1 MFAVI
6 SDALDAARATPRAKL
21 TLVVGLVALTIPL
34 AACGSSSSTNSSTSA
49 PAGTSASTAAA
60 TSDGADAVKGKKVTI
75 VSVADSNPWGA
86 VYNKTIKDYF
96 TSKGADVKVVGSMD
110 PAAQVQL
117 LNSAVAEAPDL
128 IYLEALD
135 SKAMAPA
142 IAKGKAAGVTIIN
155 TDGAADPSVADGLHQ
170 VLSDNVA
177 LGRFAAQNIV
187 DGLKEEGKT
196 SANVAVIS
204 GTKAMLVT
212 QDRMKGFNEVMS
224 QHPEYEVVAV
234 EDGNWDPVKS
244 GQIATQLFAKYGKD
258 GLQALYGMADYMAV
272 PIVTAAKQAGI
283 PVGVDNDG
291 LIITGGNCFKVGI
304 DAIRKGE
311 LYGTAT
317 EDPGTISLQAAQY
330 GEQIL
335 QGKDVPLV
343 QTVKEER
350 VTRDTL
356 DQFAEQC
363 SKA

>member
-6 SDALDAARATPRAKL
+6 SGALDAARAQPRAKL
-21 TLVVGLVALTIPL
+21 AVAAGLVALTVPL
-34 AACGSSSSTNSSTSA
+34 TACGSSSSTNTSTSGGSA
-49 PAGTSASTAAA
+49 ASASTAAS
-60 TSDGADAVKGKKVTI
+60 SDSVKGKKVTI

-96 TSKGADVKVVGSMD
+96 ASKGADVKVVGSMD

-117 LNSAVAEAPDL
+117 LNSAVAERPDL

-142 IAKGKAAGVTIIN
+142 IAKGKSAGVTIIN
-155 TDGAADPSVADGLHQ
+155 TDGAADPSVADGLNQ

-187 DGLKEEGKT
+187 DGLKEENKE
-196 SANVAVIS
+196 SANVAVIA

-224 QHPEYEVVAV
+224 KHPEYKVVAV

-244 GQIATQLFAKYGKD
+244 GQIASQLFAKYGKD

>member
-6 SDALDAARATPRAKL
+6 LDAIDAARAQPRARMAL
-21 TLVVGLVALTIPL
+21 AAGVVAMTIPL
-34 AACGSSSSTNSSTSA
+34 AACGSSDSTKSTS
-49 PAGTSASTAAA
+49 GSTAAGA
-60 TSDGADAVKGKKVTI
+60 STGADASAGSGDVKGKKITV

-86 VYNKTIKDYF
+86 VYNKTLKDYF
-96 TSKGADVKVVGSMD
+96 SAKGADVKVVGSMD

-117 LNSAVAEAPDL
+117 LNSAVAEGPDL

-142 IAKGKAAGVTIIN
+142 IAKAKAADVTIVN

-187 DGLKEEGKT
+187 DGLKEEGKD
-196 SANVAVIS
+196 SANVAVIA

-212 QDRMKGFNEVMS
+212 QDRMKGFNEVMAKYP
-224 QHPEYEVVAV
+224 QYKVVAV

-283 PVGVDNDG
+283 PVGVEKNG

-304 DAIRKGE
+304 DAIRKGD

-317 EDPGTISLQAAQY
+317 EDPGTISLQAAQF
-330 GEQIL
+330 GEKVL
-335 QGKDVPLV
+335 QGQDTPLV
-343 QTVKEER
+343 QTVKEAR

-356 DQFAEQC
+356 DQYAEQC

>member
-1 MFAVI
+1 MFAVF
-6 SDALDAARATPRAKL
+6 SGALDAARTTPRAKL
-21 TLVVGLVALTIPL
+21 ALTAGLVALTIPL
-34 AACGSSSSTNSSTSA
+34 AACGSSSSSNTSTA
-49 PAGTSASTAAA
+49 GGTGTSAATAA
-60 TSDGADAVKGKKVTI
+60 SEDAVKGKKVTI
-75 VSVADSNPWGA
+75 VSVADSHPWGS

-96 TSKGADVKVVGSMD
+96 EAKGADVKVVGSMD

-117 LNSAVAEAPDL
+117 LNSAGAERPDL
-128 IYLEALD
+128 IHLEALD

-142 IAKGKAAGVTIIN
+142 IEKGKQAGVTIIN

-187 DGLKEEGKT
+187 EGLQELGKEE
-196 SANVAVIS
+196 ANVAVIS

-224 QHPEYEVVAV
+224 EHPEYKVVAI
-234 EDGNWDPVKS
+234 EDANWDPVKS

-317 EDPGTISLQAAQY
+317 EDPGTISLEAAEY
-330 GEQIL
+330 GEKIL
-335 QGKDVPLV
+335 RGEDVPLV

>member
-6 SDALDAARATPRAKL
+6 SGALDAARAQPRAKL
-21 TLVVGLVALTIPL
+21 AVAAGLVALTIPL
-34 AACGSSSSTNSSTSA
+34 TACGSSSSTNTSTSGGSA
-49 PAGTSASTAAA
+49 TNAST
-60 TSDGADAVKGKKVTI
+60 GASADSVKGKKVTI

-96 TSKGADVKVVGSMD
+96 ASKGADVKVVASMD

-117 LNSAVAEAPDL
+117 LNSAVAERPDL

-142 IAKGKAAGVTIIN
+142 IAKGKNAGVTIIN
-155 TDGAADPSVADGLHQ
+155 TDGAADPSVADGLNQ

-187 DGLKEEGKT
+187 DGLKEEGKQ
-196 SANVAVIS
+196 SANVAVIA

-283 PVGVDNDG
+283 PVGVDDNG
-291 LIITGGNCFKVGI
+291 LIISGGNCFKVGI

>member
-6 SDALDAARATPRAKL
+6 SGALDAARAQSRVKL
-21 TLVVGLVALTIPL
+21 ALTAGLAALTIPL
-34 AACGSSSSTNSSTSA
+34 TACGSSSSTNTSTSGGSA
-49 PAGTSASTAAA
+49 ASASTAAA
-60 TSDGADAVKGKKVTI
+60 SDSVKGKKVTI

-117 LNSAVAEAPDL
+117 LNSAVAERPDL

-142 IAKGKAAGVTIIN
+142 IAKGKSAGVTIVN

-196 SANVAVIS
+196 SANVAVIA

-212 QDRMKGFNEVMS
+212 QDRMNGFNEVMS
-224 QHPEYEVVAV
+224 EHPEYKVVAV

-317 EDPGTISLQAAQY
+317 EDPGTISLQAAKY

-335 QGKDVPLV
+335 LGQDVPLV